1 MVDDVISSNKIYG
14 PRIHYLK
21 GETARRQPTQVVT
34 DYISITT
41 EVLKYHGDMTVAIDV
56 IYTNKLASV
65 VIILWG
71 IKSKTEDYV
80 NNISKLTIMT
90 PIKKFVNL

>member
-1 MVDDVISSNKIYG
+1 MMGFPSPRYFKNMMRNTLIYNFLMMVDDVISSNKIYG

-65 VIILWG
+65 VIIL
-71 IKSKTEDYV
+71 
-80 NNISKLTIMT
+80 
-90 PIKKFVNL
+90 